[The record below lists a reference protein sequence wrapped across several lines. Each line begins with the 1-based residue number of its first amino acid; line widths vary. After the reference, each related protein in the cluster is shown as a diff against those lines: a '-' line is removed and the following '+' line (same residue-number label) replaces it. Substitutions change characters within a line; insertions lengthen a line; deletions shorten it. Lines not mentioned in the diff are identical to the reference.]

1 MQESRSSSVQGPS
14 GTFNLFQ
21 EGDFVAFPI
30 LLRTAFT
37 ESLLL
42 FFFCFFDSIAKFRL
56 AHRSISMPSF
66 VGCFGIFFPGMFV
79 GEGRDEGSNHWYVQL
94 NCGYE
99 FE

>member
-42 FFFCFFDSIAKFRL
+42 FFFVFLIALQSSALHIARSPCLRL
-56 AHRSISMPSF
+56 LGVLVFSSLVCLWGR
-66 VGCFGIFFPGMFV
+66 GGMKGV
-79 GEGRDEGSNHWYVQL
+79 ITGMYS
-94 NCGYE
+94 
-99 FE
+99 